1 MFDPRTVTL
10 ADPVPARFHAAAP
23 VNASPSYDHASDIV
37 PVDPP
42 AVSVTPSVRR
52 IPPAARHRVDVSDTH
67 SVDSHAVSP
76 VRPADV

>member
-52 IPPAARHRVDVSDTH
+52 IPPAARRRVDVSAPH
-67 SVDSHAVSP
+67 SVASHAVSP
-76 VRPADV
+76 VRPAAV